1 MNKDKNSVIKSGK
14 VLLTMGIIFSI
25 ILFLP
30 LIIAINDTIGAVILV
45 VVLYVIISPLLI
57 LGVRMI
63 KSPDKYIKTS
73 VSYIYGADSTIYLN
87 KGYTYDIACNL
98 YCKRTGKTI
107 DELTED
113 DEDEIWH
120 CSYDDFTYLMA
131 WIIENDY
138 YQYSALHY
146 GEDGEKG
153 WMQTINKIKNRTY
166 EATDFFLLTDGVLF
180 KKEISD
186 KAIDFIQEYSN
197 GSLYNDGHFYL
208 KEDNVIGGLEV
219 DVQDFAKKELNSEVY
234 GFRFTWE
241 DYDKFKVYIDNAYK
255 KYMNKVGE

>member
-14 VLLTMGIIFSI
+14 VLLTMGIIFSVL
-25 ILFLP
+25 LFLP

-57 LGVRMI
+57 LGVRM
-63 KSPDKYIKTS
+63 KKNPEKYIKTS

-98 YCKRTGKTI
+98 YCKRTGKTNE
-107 DELTED
+107 ELTEA

-131 WIIENDY
+131 WIIENGY
-138 YQYSALHY
+138 YQYSSQHY

-153 WMQTINKIKNRTY
+153 WMKTIDKIKNRTY

-180 KKEISD
+180 KDEISD
-186 KAIDFIQEYSN
+186 QIVDFIQEYSN
-197 GSLYNDGHFYL
+197 SSLCNDGQFYL
-208 KEDNVIGGLEV
+208 KEGNVIGGLEV
-219 DVQDFAKKELNSEVY
+219 DVQDFARKQLNSDIY
-234 GFRFTWE
+234 GFKFKWD
-241 DYDKFKVYIDNAYK
+241 DYDKFKVYIDTAYK
-255 KYMNKVGE
+255 KYLDKVGK